1 MSANCANREVY
12 TVRVDSFGV
21 ATSPAYSTF
30 TAYLPIPLR
39 NVVKA
44 ELLMASIHQQSSNA
58 ICHVYVEELVSN
70 FITRAAPAYR
80 VGLDGTTSNVGVATQ
95 IANQGLVERA
105 FVTIPTSNVATA
117 APDYRIVWT
126 SGNDFPTDVEYI
138 NPIRQLKTLTI
149 SFYDG
154 ATGLPQTMD
163 QTSYFVFRF
172 ECAKDNVCSY

>member
-21 ATSPAYSTF
+21 ATPYSTF
-30 TAYLPIPLR
+30 QTFLNVPLR

-44 ELLMASIHQQSSNA
+44 ELLMASIHQQFSNA
-58 ICHVYVEELVSN
+58 ICHMYVEELVSN
-70 FITRAAPAYR
+70 FVTRASPAYTT
-80 VGLDGTTSNVGVATQ
+80 GLSNVSSNVGVATQ
-95 IANQGLVERA
+95 LANKGPVERA
-105 FVTIPTSNVATA
+105 FVTIPTSNVASSGS
-117 APDYRIVWT
+117 DYRVVWT
-126 SGNDFPTDVEYI
+126 AGNDFPTDVEYI
-138 NPIRQLKTLTI
+138 NPIRQLKTLTFT
-149 SFYDG
+149 FYDG